1 MFIQVGVTS
10 EDRPSFRFLWREDPA
25 TDVDVNQYV
34 RHTFDSKSSPACVNY
49 ALQQTARD
57 NRIQFLEAANSVE
70 NNFYMDDY
78 LESSPI
84 VNEANKKAQDLD
96 ELLAR
101 GSFNLTKVVSIVP
114 GLVKIVDAKYQLPAE
129 SNKKVFATDE
139 ETSHVLGFEM
149 ES

>member
-1 MFIQVGVTS
+1 M
-10 EDRPSFRFLWREDPA
+10 
-25 TDVDVNQYV
+25 
-34 RHTFDSKSSPACVNY
+34 
-49 ALQQTARD
+49 QQTARD

-70 NNFYMDDY
+70 NKFYMDDY

-101 GSFNLTKVVSIVP
+101 GSFNLTKFVSIVP